1 MSAVSE
7 TTMRIHI
14 LVEGPSETALLRNWL
29 LRFQPNHHHVIIE
42 HQGRG
47 RLSDNFDLVPNPKH
61 RGLLDQLPAKLRAYG
76 NTLDPATD
84 RVLVLLDLDTSD
96 CRELKARLIQLLA
109 ATTPAPMVMFRFAVE
124 EVEAFYLGDKR
135 AIRKSFSTIR
145 RASYDGY
152 VQDSIC
158 GTWETFQAVIAA
170 PYIDKVGWAERI
182 GMHLGIET
190 DGKNANRSPSFRE
203 FCRALRFLAGEA
215 TT

>member
-1 MSAVSE
+1 
-7 TTMRIHI
+7 MRIHI

-29 LRFQPNHHHVIIE
+29 QRFQPSHSHVIIE

-47 RLSDNFDLVPNPKH
+47 RLSGNFDTAPDPTQ

-76 NTLDPATD
+76 RTLNPATD
-84 RVLVLLDLDTSD
+84 RVLVLLDLDTSV
-96 CRELKARLIQLLA
+96 CHQLKARLVALLA
-109 ATTPAPMVMFRFAVE
+109 ATTPAPEAMFRFAIE

-135 AIRKSFSTIR
+135 AVRNAFGTLR
-145 RASYDGY
+145 RAPYDAY

-158 GTWETFQAVIAA
+158 GTWEVFQAVIAA
-170 PYIDKVGWAERI
+170 PYVDKVGWAERI
-182 GMHLGIET
+182 GMHLGTAT
-190 DGKNANRSPSFRE
+190 DGRHANRSPSFRE